1 MLQEGNKST
10 NFFHS
15 KALSKKNMNTIKG
28 LFNENNKWIVETNK
42 LERLFCEYFAKKIFS
57 SIHPTQSLLENAI
70 KHIPNKVNANMND
83 QLNQASTVE
92 EIIVVLN

>member
-10 NFFHS
+10 KFFHS
-15 KALSKKNMNTIKG
+15 KALSKKNMNTIKR

-42 LERLFCEYFAKKIFS
+42 LE
-57 SIHPTQSLLENAI
+57 SLLENAI
-70 KHIPNKVNANMND
+70 KHMPNKVNANMND